1 MANRFQHMANTTL
14 LPRNTQQQQQQKQQ
28 KNKSLCITHSISKY
42 KLPVIV
48 QQPLYQRQDYSI
60 STKTHWTK
68 EQVEKHIQDLR
79 ELGIVEGA
87 TVITKYG
94 GIATVDSFKHID
106 EEGLTFFHA
115 KYPCIVALKLTQYST
130 SVMWS
135 VDEFELLK
143 TTEEGKTC

>member
-14 LPRNTQQQQQQKQQ
+14 LPRNIPQQQQTKQQ
-28 KNKSLCITHSISKY
+28 KKKSLCITHSISKY
-42 KLPVIV
+42 KLPVVV
-48 QQPLYQRQDYSI
+48 QQPLYQRQNYSI

-68 EQVEKHIQDLR
+68 EQVEKHIQDLKDS
-79 ELGIVEGA
+79 GIVEGA

-94 GIATVDSFKHID
+94 GLATVDSFKHID

-115 KYPCIVALKLTQYST
+115 NYPCVISLKLTQYST

-135 VDEFELLK
+135 ADEFELLK
-143 TTEEGKTC
+143 TTEEGPAC

>member
-14 LPRNTQQQQQQKQQ
+14 LPRNIPQQQSKQQ
-28 KNKSLCITHSISKY
+28 KKKSLCITHSISKY
-42 KLPVIV
+42 KLPVVV

-68 EQVEKHIQDLR
+68 EQAEKHIQDLKDS
-79 ELGIVEGA
+79 GIVEGA

-94 GIATVDSFKHID
+94 GLATVDSFKHID

-130 SVMWS
+130 TVMWS
-135 VDEFELLK
+135 ADEFELLK
-143 TTEEGKTC
+143 TTEEGTAC